1 MRDFTIE
8 EITTKLHDLSPAAR
22 LEVIHFVEFL
32 ISKKRTKKSNRRIKE
47 NLLKVS
53 TWSED
58 DIKEIETVG
67 KDFNKWPI
75 EKF

>member
-1 MRDFTIE
+1 MQDFSIE
-8 EITTKLHDLSPAAR
+8 EITAKLHDLSPDAR

-32 ISKKRTKKSNRRIKE
+32 ISKKKTKKRTEKIRE

-53 TWSED
+53 IWSEA
-58 DIKEIETVG
+58 DIKEIENVS
-67 KDFNKWPI
+67 KEFNKWAI